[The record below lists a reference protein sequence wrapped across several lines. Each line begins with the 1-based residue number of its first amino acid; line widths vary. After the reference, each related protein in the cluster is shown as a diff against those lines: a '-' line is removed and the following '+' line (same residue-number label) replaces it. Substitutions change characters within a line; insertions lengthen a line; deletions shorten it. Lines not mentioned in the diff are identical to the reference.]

1 MNKWRNPALQTITNH
16 YKPLQTITNHYKPV
30 QTSTNLWKCW
40 CWRVR
45 SGRISETARRHQTSS
60 PSARPMRCSCNPCNL
75 PTLFQNIQNSFNH
88 LIHLIPRVC
97 RVCVTPQLLG
107 YVEDGGRYDAK
118 PNVRAMWCTTSLDIP
133 HYTDVHRCCM
143 LLHATQ
149 SYLCLEPRPL
159 LGPST
164 VWLRSQQSNFNTGIL
179 WNPGRFQTDQWDG
192 AAICKHHEPDRDEI
206 CSNWYQ
212 YYQLIFAHSVLKVR
226 NGRNMHG
233 QYFPW
238 IRQKPRSHAFPW
250 FSMGWA
256 WKASRYVQWNS
267 IART

>member
-16 YKPLQTITNHYKPV
+16 YKPL

-118 PNVRAMWCTTSLDIP
+118 PNVHAMWCTTSLDIP

-149 SYLCLEPRPL
+149 SYLCLARSQHCLAAQPAEQLQYRNPMESWKVPDWSMRRGSHL
-159 LGPST
+159 QASWARQGRDLFQLISILSIDICA
-164 VWLRSQQSNFNTGIL
+164 LRSQSPK
-179 WNPGRFQTDQWDG
+179 W
-192 AAICKHHEPDRDEI
+192 
-206 CSNWYQ
+206 
-212 YYQLIFAHSVLKVR
+212 
-226 NGRNMHG
+226 
-233 QYFPW
+233 
-238 IRQKPRSHAFPW
+238 
-250 FSMGWA
+250 
-256 WKASRYVQWNS
+256 
-267 IART
+267 